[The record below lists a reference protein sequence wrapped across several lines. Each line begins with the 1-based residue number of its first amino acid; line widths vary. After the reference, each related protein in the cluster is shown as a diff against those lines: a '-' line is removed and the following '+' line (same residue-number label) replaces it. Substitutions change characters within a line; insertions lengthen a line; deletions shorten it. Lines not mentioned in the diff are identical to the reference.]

1 MRNWISLMTSALF
14 FVSYAAGAQ
23 TLPTAPVTSAAGQ
36 QVERQ
41 VQEQGLPTAAPPS
54 APQGI
59 PRPAQVV
66 RAPTTATPNYAVPP
80 VAGSGQTGAPQAA
93 APYEPTTTYSRPVVE
108 SRPRDN
114 IKAPPPIL
122 HVHAGI
128 NVLFGVAQDHL
139 NRIITPF
146 NKPVIE
152 TTSNATTSVK
162 GNVVYVAPDSDAPI
176 GFFIHDA
183 GDQENAISVTM
194 VPAAIPPISV
204 TLDLVGYVPSKD
216 QEVVEVQGNA
226 GVAKGWETDQPFT
239 DTVKSLFKTIAD
251 GRVPDGFTFAQV
263 NGATP
268 LMPRCAMGSLRIE
281 PKQVMTG
288 FNIDAV
294 VALVTNLSPIEQDIN
309 ETGCKGTSVLAV
321 AAWPRSRLGPGQ
333 STELYIAVQAPPA
346 DQTDSP
352 RPSLVSGVR

>member
-1 MRNWISLMTSALF
+1 MTSALL
-14 FVSYAAGAQ
+14 FVACAAGAQ
-23 TLPTAPVTSAAGQ
+23 TLPTAPANSAAGQ
-36 QVERQ
+36 RVERQ
-41 VQEQGLPTAAPPS
+41 VREQGLPMTAAPS

-59 PRPAQVV
+59 PRPAQPVTPPV
-66 RAPTTATPNYAVPP
+66 TAAPNYAVQ
-80 VAGSGQTGAPQAA
+80 SGGAPRQPRATT
-93 APYEPTTTYSRPVVE
+93 PYESTTYSRQVAEP
-108 SRPRDN
+108 RARDN
-114 IKAPPPIL
+114 IKAPPPVV
-122 HVHAGI
+122 HVRAGI

-146 NKPVIE
+146 KKPVIE
-152 TTSNATTSVK
+152 TTSTATTSVK

-216 QEVVEVQGNA
+216 QEVVEVQGNT

-251 GRVPDGFTFAQV
+251 GRVPDGFTFSQI

-309 ETGCKGTSVLAV
+309 ETGCKGASVLAV
-321 AAWPRSRLGPGQ
+321 AAWPRTKLGPGQ

-346 DQTDSP
+346 DPTDAP

>member
-1 MRNWISLMTSALF
+1 MRNRISLITSALL
-14 FVSYAAGAQ
+14 FVASAAGAQ
-23 TLPTAPVTSAAGQ
+23 TLPTAPANSAAGR

-41 VQEQGLPTAAPPS
+41 VQEQGLPTTAAPS
-54 APQGI
+54 APQGV
-59 PRPAQVV
+59 PRPAQPVTP
-66 RAPTTATPNYAVPP
+66 PTSVTPNYAVPQ
-80 VAGSGQTGAPQAA
+80 GGGAQQPDTTQAA
-93 APYEPTTTYSRPVVE
+93 RPSVPATSYSRPVVE

-114 IKAPPPIL
+114 IKAPPPVL
-122 HVHAGI
+122 HVRAGI

-146 NKPVIE
+146 KKPVIE

-216 QEVVEVQGNA
+216 QEVVEVQGNT

-251 GRVPDGFTFAQV
+251 GRVPDGFTFSQV

-309 ETGCKGTSVLAV
+309 ETGCKGTSVLAI
-321 AAWPRSRLGPGQ
+321 AAWPRTRLGPGQ

-346 DQTDSP
+346 DPTDSP

>member
-1 MRNWISLMTSALF
+1 MRNLISLMTLALL
-14 FVSYAAGAQ
+14 FVASAAGAQ
-23 TLPTAPVTSAAGQ
+23 TLPTAPANSTAGQ

-41 VQEQGLPTAAPPS
+41 VEAQGLPTTAAPT

-59 PRPAQVV
+59 PRPAQPVTP
-66 RAPTTATPNYAVPP
+66 PTTAAPNYAVQPGGG
-80 VAGSGQTGAPQAA
+80 ARQAGAPQVA
-93 APYEPTTTYSRPVVE
+93 APYESTTYSRPVVE

-114 IKAPPPIL
+114 IKAPPPVL
-122 HVHAGI
+122 HVHPGI

-146 NKPVIE
+146 KKPVIE

-162 GNVVYVAPDSDAPI
+162 GNVVYVAPDSNAPI

-216 QEVVEVQGNA
+216 QDVVQVQGNT

-251 GRVPDGFTFAQV
+251 GRVPDGFSFSQV

-268 LMPRCAMGSLRIE
+268 LMPRCAMGSLHIE

-288 FNIDAV
+288 FNIDTV
-294 VALVTNLSPIEQDIN
+294 VALVTTLSPIEQDIN

-321 AAWPRSRLGPGQ
+321 AAWPRTKLGPGQ

-346 DQTDSP
+346 DPTDSP